1 MNIYSI
7 VRLGIVLS
15 LVLLLPSMPLNG
27 QGFLHTSGTSI
38 RDGNNQELI
47 LRAMG
52 LGGWML
58 QEGYMLQS
66 GGVANTQHEFRQKLE
81 ELIGREQTDNFYD
94 KWLENHVSRRD
105 IDSLAAW
112 GFNSVRL
119 PMHYNL
125 YTLPIEE
132 EPVLGENTWL
142 ETGFKLTDSLLS
154 WCAAN
159 EMWLILDL
167 HAAPGGQ
174 GKDAAISDYD
184 PNKPSLWES
193 PHNRSKMVALWQML
207 ADRYK
212 NEPWIGG
219 YDLLNET
226 NWEMNNNEALSLLYR
241 EVVDSIRTK
250 DQNHIIFIEGNWFAN
265 DFTNLTPPWDDNMV
279 YSFHKYWTHN
289 DQGSIQWVLDIR
301 DAFQVPLWLGE
312 SGENSNS
319 WFVECA
325 SLMEQ
330 NDIGWAWWP
339 MKKVESISC
348 PLSVAKSTGYQKILD
363 YWEGKIP
370 EPSYQESLQGLM
382 ELAENLKLENCQYHK
397 DVVDALFR
405 QVREKTAIPYTSHQ
419 IPGILYTT
427 DFDLGPHLI
436 AYKDQSF
443 IDYHLSTG
451 SYTAWN
457 QGWNYR
463 NDGVD
468 IEISEDTIWTN
479 GFNLGFIEKDEWVN
493 YTVQVDSTAA
503 YRISIRTASTNAEG
517 HFRMR
522 MDDVAVTPA
531 WKVGNSG
538 GWQSWESLTRDSVIL
553 EKGLHTLQLFFDE
566 GGYNLG
572 GMKFELTGS
581 SKELPFN
588 YLYGETNPEGDRI
601 TVTLNKAMETAA
613 SNLSGEF
620 ELRINGTVRGIS
632 RVELSESSERI
643 VYIFP
648 EEAVELQSSV
658 TISYS
663 GQSITAMDQT
673 ILENFRNREVV
684 NKVVKI
690 HSIPGRIE
698 AEEYASA
705 QGLGSE
711 TTSDTGG
718 GYNMGW
724 TDKGDFLEYEIDVL
738 ASGQY
743 HVIYRAAAQ
752 DQAGSVSLHLMN
764 SADTIW
770 LHTMTLP
777 VTQGWQIWKS
787 TVPRPVE
794 LSAGRYR
801 LRIVVEREGF
811 NLNWIEIVSPTNVDK
826 ALMDLPEVRLYPNP
840 ADKFL
845 HISSVSE
852 IAYAALITA
861 EGVLIKKMQIHA
873 KAHLL
878 DLTDTKPGMY
888 LIHLSYAS
896 GAQFYGKFIKD

>member
-1 MNIYSI
+1 M
-7 VRLGIVLS
+7 
-15 LVLLLPSMPLNG
+15 LNSKPADG
-27 QGFLHTSGTSI
+27 QGFLHTSGTTI

-47 LRAMG
+47 LRGMG

-66 GGVANTQHEFRQKLE
+66 GSVANTQHEFRQKLE
-81 ELIGREQTDNFYD
+81 ELIGKEETANFYS

-142 ETGFKLTDSLLS
+142 ETGFDLTDSLLS
-154 WCAAN
+154 WCEAN
-159 EMWLILDL
+159 KMWLILDL

-184 PNKPSLWES
+184 PEKPSLWES
-193 PHNRSKMVALWQML
+193 EHNRSKMVALWQKL
-207 ADRYK
+207 AGRYK

-226 NWEMNNNEALSLLYR
+226 NWEMNNNEALRSLYE
-241 EVVDSIRTK
+241 EVVDSIRSE

-301 DAFQVPLWLGE
+301 EKYQVPLWLGE

-319 WFVECA
+319 WFTECV
-325 SLMEQ
+325 SLMEK

-348 PLSVAKSTGYQKILD
+348 PLSVKKSPGYQKILD
-363 YWEGKIP
+363 YWNGIVP
-370 EPSYQESLQGLM
+370 EPSYAESLQGLM

-405 QVREKTAIPYTSHQ
+405 QVGEQTAIPYTTHK
-419 IPGILYTT
+419 IPGVIYTT
-427 DFDLGPHLI
+427 DFDLGPHLV
-436 AYKDQSF
+436 AYKDHSV

-468 IEISEDTIWTN
+468 IEISEDTVFSK

-493 YTVQVDSTAA
+493 YTVDVDSTAA
-503 YRISIRTASTNAEG
+503 YQITVRTASANPDG
-517 HFRMR
+517 IFRIL
-522 MDDVAVTPA
+522 MDGVVVTPA
-531 WKVGNSG
+531 WNVNNSG
-538 GWQSWESLTRDSVIL
+538 GWQRWESLVSDDLIL
-553 EKGLHTLQLFFDE
+553 EKGRHILQLYFDE
-566 GGYNLG
+566 GGFNAG
-572 GMKFELTGS
+572 GMNFELTGTS
-581 SKELPFN
+581 QELSFDF
-588 YLYGETNPEGDRI
+588 LYGETNQEGDFI
-601 TVTLNKAMETAA
+601 TVTLNKAIKSAA
-613 SNLSGEF
+613 SDLRGEF
-620 ELRINGTVRGIS
+620 ELRTNGVIQDIDRI
-632 RVELSESSERI
+632 ELSASSNRI
-643 VYIFP
+643 IHIFLK
-648 EEAVELQSSV
+648 ETVELQSTV
-658 TISYS
+658 TLSYT
-663 GQSITAMDQT
+663 GQSITAMDLT
-673 ILENFRNREVV
+673 SLENFRNKVV
-684 NKVVKI
+684 ANKVVKI
-690 HSIPGRIE
+690 HPVPGRIE
-698 AEEYASA
+698 AEEYASV
-705 QGLGSE
+705 QGLGIE
-711 TTSDTGG
+711 TTTDIGG
-718 GYNMGW
+718 GYNIGW

-738 ASGQY
+738 TSGQY
-743 HVIYRAAAQ
+743 YVIYRAAAQ
-752 DQAGSVSLHLMN
+752 DQSGSVSLHLMN
-764 SADTIW
+764 STDTVR

-787 TVPRPVE
+787 TVPRPLE
-794 LSAGRYR
+794 LSVGRYR
-801 LRIVVEREGF
+801 LRMVVEREGF
-811 NLNWIEIVSPTNVDK
+811 NLNWIDIVGATNAYK
-826 ALMDLPEVRLYPNP
+826 AVLDHPEVQLYPNP
-840 ADKFL
+840 ANHVL
-845 HISSVSE
+845 HVSSTSE
-852 IAYAALITA
+852 MAYAELIA
-861 EGVLIKKMQIHA
+861 MDGVLIKKINIHA
-873 KAHLL
+873 AEHVM
-878 DLTDTKPGMY
+878 DISDAKPGVY
-888 LIHLSYAS
+888 VLHLQFTS
-896 GAQFYGKFIKD
+896 GKHYYGRFIKN